1 MKNEAHRLAKHFAP
15 FRKLFPFW
23 KKKIIHLNTA
33 KICPLNLFVAEK
45 LRRFERDW
53 LEGETE
59 FDRETFGMMDEI
71 RRMAARLIGADADEI
86 GFCPNTSF
94 GLNICTSGLDWKAG
108 EEILLSELEFP
119 AGVYLTRPLVERG
132 VNVRYLK
139 TEKGYLAPEELAV
152 NLTPHSKVF
161 VTSFVQFFNGYKHDL
176 KALAEV
182 CHNNGTL
189 LVVDGM
195 QGVGHQTLD
204 VHDSGVDFLATGGP
218 KWLLSTGGTGFFYC
232 SRKLQKKIK
241 PAYFGWMGVDWKV
254 DWTDL
259 WKKDLPPFD
268 SGRRFEVGS
277 YPHGPVRHFYWS
289 LKLIEK
295 AGLARIEKYNRALLD
310 LLVEYLTDSPY
321 HLRSSMELPHR
332 SSILSFTHP
341 QGAELVRRLASRKI
355 LVSHR
360 EGGVRVSPNFYNVPA
375 EMERLI
381 AELARFGK
389 RKIGRK

>member
-1 MKNEAHRLAKHFAP
+1 MKNDAYSLARHFAP
-15 FRKLFPFW
+15 YRKLFPFW
-23 KKKIIHLNTA
+23 KKVVHLNTA
-33 KICPLNLFVAEK
+33 HICPLNLFALEK
-45 LRRFERDW
+45 LRQFERDW

-59 FDRETFGMMDEI
+59 FDRETFRMVDEI
-71 RRMAARLIGADADEI
+71 RKMAGRLVGADAGEI

-94 GLNICTSGLDWKAG
+94 GLNICTSGLDWKPG
-108 EEILLSELEFP
+108 EEILMSELEFP
-119 AGVYLTRPLVERG
+119 AGVYLTRPLAEKG

-139 TEKGYLAPEELAV
+139 TEKGYLTPEELAV
-152 NLTPHSKVF
+152 NLTPHTRVF
-161 VTSFVQFFNGYKHDL
+161 ITSFVQFFNGYKHDL
-176 KALAEV
+176 KALSEV

-204 VHDSGVDFLATGGP
+204 VHAAGVDFLATGGP

-232 SRKLQKKIK
+232 SRELISKIK

-268 SGRRFEVGS
+268 SARRFEVGS

-289 LKLIEK
+289 LQLIHK
-295 AGLARIEKYNRALLD
+295 AGLPKIEKYNRALLD
-310 LLVEYLTDSPY
+310 LLVEYLNDSPY
-321 HLRSSMELPHR
+321 HLRSSMEPQNR
-332 SSILSFTHP
+332 SSILSFSHP
-341 QGAELVRRLASRKI
+341 KAPELFRELTRRKFR
-355 LVSHR
+355 VSLR
-360 EGGVRVSPNFYNVPA
+360 EGGIRVSPNFYNTPA
-375 EMERLI
+375 EIERLI
-381 AELARFGK
+381 AELKRFGK